1 MSNRQ
6 SLLPAMESPLSRRQ
20 TLKTAS
26 AGFGYLALAGML
38 GQVNRRA
45 GAAGVTSDKSAA
57 PGPLMP
63 KPTHFP
69 VKAKRIIFLFME
81 GAASQMDT
89 WEYKPQLQADGGKV
103 GPGGGTLTA
112 SKFKFQQHGQ
122 TGTWVSEL
130 YPHVARHVDKFCFI
144 RGLHTDTPAH
154 PQAVIQLHTGTA
166 LASLTRP
173 SIGAWLMYGLGTEN
187 QDLPGYIT
195 VNPPPNFG
203 GAINYGSAFLPAHFQ
218 GTRINDVGFVPNL
231 KAQTATPLQRRQLDL
246 IQAMNRDLAKTPGAP
261 DELDGVIQSYELAF
275 KMQGQVPELLD
286 ISKEPQSVRDAYG
299 VKPGPAGSF
308 ARQCLM
314 ARRLSEAG
322 VRFVEICQSGWD
334 HHNNLH
340 KGLIANSAATDQP
353 TAALLADLE
362 QRGLLDET
370 LVLFGSEFGRHPTSQ
385 GPDGRDHNI
394 TGYPMWLA
402 GAGVKPGF
410 SYGGTDEYGIH
421 AVEGRMHTTDLH
433 ATLLALMGL
442 EHEKLTYRYAGR
454 DFRLTDVAGNVVTE
468 IFA

>member
-1 MSNRQ
+1 MLNAQ
-6 SLLPAMESPLSRRQ
+6 KLSRRQ
-20 TLKTAS
+20 VLQTSS
-26 AGFGYLALAGML
+26 AGFGYLALAGLL
-38 GQVNRRA
+38 GQN
-45 GAAGVTSDKSAA
+45 AARVAAA
-57 PGPLMP
+57 PGPLAP
-63 KPTHFP
+63 RAAHFP

-81 GAASQMDT
+81 GAMSQMDT
-89 WEYKPQLQADGGKV
+89 FEYKARLQREDARP
-103 GPGGGTLTA
+103 GPGGGALTA
-112 SKFKFQQHGQ
+112 SKFRFARHGR

-130 YPHVARHVDKFCFI
+130 FPHVARHVDKLCFI

-173 SIGAWLMYGLGTEN
+173 SIGAWLLYGLGTEN

-195 VNPPPNFG
+195 INPPPNFG

-218 GTRINDVGFVPNL
+218 GTRIGDTGDMPNL
-231 KAQTATPLQRRQLDL
+231 RPQAPVTQQRRQLDL
-246 IQAMNRDLAKTPGAP
+246 IQAMNRDLAASPGAP
-261 DELDGVIQSYELAF
+261 DQVEGVIQSFELAF
-275 KMQGQVPELLD
+275 RMQDRVPALLD
-286 ISKEPQSVRDAYG
+286 ISREPRAVLDAYG

-334 HHNNLH
+334 HHSNLH
-340 KGLIANSAATDQP
+340 QGLIGNSAMVDQP

-370 LVLFGSEFGRHPTSQ
+370 LILFGSEFGRMPTAQ

-402 GAGVKPGF
+402 GAGVKKGF
-410 SYGGTDEYGIH
+410 TFGGTDEYGLH
-421 AVEGRMHTTDLH
+421 AIEGRMHTTDLH

-442 EHEKLTYRYAGR
+442 DHKELTYRYAGR

-468 IFA
+468 IFG